1 MSCVLKLLLPSFS
14 CPTAK
19 WMSERDGGAGE
30 TKLVSRMDCI
40 KEAVTRHLDH
50 LVVERPN
57 CKVGIVTFSS
67 TVSVLGDRQT
77 ALRALSGS
85 QLDSYDE
92 LLEEGRSVYK
102 TLELRDLKHSI
113 E

>member
-1 MSCVLKLLLPSFS
+1 
-14 CPTAK
+14 
-19 WMSERDGGAGE
+19 MSERDGGAGE

-50 LVVERPN
+50 LAVERPN

-77 ALRALSGS
+77 ALCSLSGS

-102 TLELRDLKHSI
+102 TLELRNLKDSI